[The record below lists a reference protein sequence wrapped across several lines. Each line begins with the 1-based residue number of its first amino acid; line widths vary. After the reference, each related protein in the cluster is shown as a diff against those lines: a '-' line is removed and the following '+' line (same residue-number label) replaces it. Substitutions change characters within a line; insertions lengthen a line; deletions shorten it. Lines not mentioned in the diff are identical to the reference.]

1 VGTSEGQDEQ
11 EVEMKQIIARIASA
25 LCVVGLVFGASAT
38 ERGQVDLAQNWCAP
52 VNLGP
57 VVNTSFQENY
67 PQVAPNGLALYF
79 ESNRPGGFGGFDLY
93 VSHRPTP
100 SDPWGPGQNLGPIIN
115 SSGDERTP
123 HWTPDGTTM
132 YFSSTR
138 AGGSGKLDF
147 YVTSREDP
155 SDDFGWGPL
164 ENIGEPINTVLDD
177 VGGEF
182 DLNAGWQIKWFYFTR
197 ESLVPTPGPPVQF
210 NYDIMISKVQA
221 HGHTER
227 FKDPE
232 FASFNDPLYRDTQPA
247 IRADGLELVFSS
259 TRPPSPNSNPD
270 IFAVTR
276 ASLHDEWSAPV
287 HLGIAINSPVRDEN
301 GSYDVGDTT
310 GNTLLLMSPRPGGQG
325 GTDLYSS
332 TRMCP

>member
-38 ERGQVDLAQNWCAP
+38 ERGQVDVAQNWCAP